1 MQSRAQKIEY
11 LRLLQERNKRN
22 ARTNLLDF
30 TKYTFKGFEPAQ
42 FHKIYYH
49 LLTLFAKG
57 KIKKLIATM
66 PPQHG
71 KSEGS
76 TRRLP
81 AFIHGLNPNAKI
93 AIGSYNTTFARKF
106 NRDVQRI
113 IDEPS
118 YFELYP
124 ETTLNGS
131 NVVTVT
137 SSYLRNSEEF
147 EIVGHTGSL
156 KAVGRG
162 GALTGNTVDFMLM
175 DDLYKDYAEGNSPII
190 RAAVWDWYT
199 SVVRT
204 RLHNDSQELIVFTRW
219 HEEDLIGQIQKKEEV
234 IELKSLDQLESI
246 PPRAWV
252 KVNFQALKESE
263 TTEIDQRAPGL
274 PLWPTKHNAKKLE
287 EVRELDPENFN
298 CLYQGD
304 PQSSEGLLYSPFAT
318 YNALPELKIV
328 KNYTDTADTGTDYL
342 SSIVYGLP
350 LDPEDEKIYI
360 IDLLFTTEP
369 MELTEGWTS
378 SLLINNK
385 VNQADVESNN
395 GGRGFARVIDQKTPE
410 SITVSWFNQ
419 SQNKEAR
426 IFSNSATVNKKIVF
440 PADWA
445 SRFREFYDH
454 ITRYKKN
461 FKANKNDD
469 GPDVLTGIIE
479 KNQVAD
485 FWAG

>member
-1 MQSRAQKIEY
+1 MQNRAAEINY
-11 LRLLQERNKRN
+11 LKLIKERNKRN
-22 ARTNLLDF
+22 ARANLLDF
-30 TKYTFKGFEPAQ
+30 TKYTFKAFEPAP
-42 FHKIYYH
+42 FHNVYYH
-49 LLTLFAKG
+49 LLTLFAQG

-93 AIGSYNTTFARKF
+93 AVGSYNTTFARKF
-106 NRDVQRI
+106 NRDIQRI
-113 IDEPS
+113 IDEPN
-118 YFELYP
+118 YLDLFP

-131 NVVTVT
+131 NVVTIS

-147 EIVGHTGSL
+147 EIVGYTGSL

-162 GALTGNTVDFMLM
+162 GALTGNTVDYMLM
-175 DDLYKDYAEGNSPII
+175 DDLYKDYQEGNSPLI
-190 RAAVWDWYT
+190 RSGVWDWYT

-219 HEEDLIGQIQKKEEV
+219 HEEDLIGEIAKKEQV
-234 IELKSLDQLESI
+234 IEINNLSQLENI

-252 KVNFQALKESE
+252 KVNFEALKESE
-263 TTEIDQRAPGL
+263 PTEIDRRAIGV
-274 PLWPTKHNAKKLE
+274 PLWPAKHNIEKLE
-287 EVRELDPENFN
+287 EVRDLDPENFN
-298 CLYQGD
+298 CLYQGN
-304 PQSSEGLLYSPFAT
+304 PISSEGLLYSPFGT
-318 YNALPELKIV
+318 YSDLPELKIV
-328 KNYTDTADTGTDYL
+328 KNYTDTADKGADYL
-342 SSIVYGLP
+342 ASIVYGLP
-350 LDPEDEKIYI
+350 LDPEDNKIYI

-369 MELTEGWTS
+369 MELTEGWTA
-378 SLLINNK
+378 SLLVNNK
-385 VNQADVESNN
+385 VNQVDIESNN
-395 GGRGFARVIDQKTPE
+395 GGRGFARVVDQNTPD
-410 SITVSWFNQ
+410 SVTVISFTQ
-419 SQNKEAR
+419 TQNKESR

-445 SRFREFYDH
+445 SRFNEFYDH
-454 ITRYKKN
+454 VTRYKKN
-461 FKANKNDD
+461 FRANKHDD